1 MFIDTDELIE
11 EGIYCAKV
19 FFMKLLHFGITK
31 SHLVVLLLANHS
43 VQSVLQDLADYIP
56 GSVKYND
63 PFCVISFFP
72 MEDDFF

>member
-1 MFIDTDELIE
+1 
-11 EGIYCAKV
+11 
-19 FFMKLLHFGITK
+19 MKLLHFGITK

-72 MEDDFF
+72 MDDFF